1 MNERNKVKQKIEM
14 LIREFKNNPD
24 KFLTEE
30 NIRSYFYHLL
40 LGDFNIVRN
49 CENDSRSIP
58 LHTEI
63 RWYGQSGR
71 LKLRSDIVIMDVS
84 TLRTTDDNG
93 LRLPLKGYSFNKPK
107 IVIEVKMRRKGS
119 ETDTAF
125 INKIRKDWVKIRT
138 LNSELGNDFYSFI
151 VIFDKKKNLDLELE
165 RQNNHKEYYVYPYA
179 ERGN

>member
-1 MNERNKVKQKIEM
+1 MNEENKVKQKIEM
-14 LIREFKNNPD
+14 LVQEFRNNPD

-30 NIRSYFYHLL
+30 DMRSYLYHLL
-40 LGDFNIVRN
+40 LNDFNILQN
-49 CENDSRSIP
+49 CENDSKSIP

-71 LKLRSDIVIMDVS
+71 LKLRSDIVIIDVS
-84 TLRTTDDNG
+84 TLRTTRNNG
-93 LRLPLKGYSFNKPK
+93 LRLPSKGYGFNKPK

-125 INKIRKDWVKIRT
+125 INKIRRDRTKIWT
-138 LNSELGNDFYSFI
+138 LNSELDNDFYSFI

-165 RQNNHKEYYVYPYA
+165 EQNNHKEYYVYPYVD
-179 ERGN
+179 RGN